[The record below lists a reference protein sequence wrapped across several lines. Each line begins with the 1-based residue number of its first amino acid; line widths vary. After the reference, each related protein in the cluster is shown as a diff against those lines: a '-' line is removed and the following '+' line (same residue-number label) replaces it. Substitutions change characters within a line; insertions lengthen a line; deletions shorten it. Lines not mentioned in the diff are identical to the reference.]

1 MRKAFWILLTCVSL
15 VWIGSA
21 AATARAATTTSSK
34 LNISID
40 GDFSDWSDKPMTNL
54 DGDAKASLVA
64 NDSAVYF
71 YMNTNP
77 NDNKHGFVSLPSSYS
92 LKVGDKT
99 ISIALSK
106 AKGLGAGKTK
116 SVTVS
121 ANGRT
126 ISSAQAMIS
135 RPKDSHG
142 NYEIVEMSLPLS
154 DLGVVATSSQNISM
168 TSSDATFGGTTLTTT
183 GGSTGGVILV
193 AAGFGIAI
201 VGIMKVARRR
211 KVA

>member
-1 MRKAFWILLTCVSL
+1 MRKVFWILLTCVSL
-15 VWIGSA
+15 IWVGSA
-21 AATARAATTTSSK
+21 ATTARAETTNSK

-40 GDFSDWSDKPMTNL
+40 GDFSDWGDKPMTSL

-64 NDSAVYF
+64 NDSTVYF

-77 NDNKHGFVSLPSSYS
+77 NDNKHGFVSLPNSYS

-99 ISIALSK
+99 ISIALGK
-106 AKGLGAGKTK
+106 ARGLGAGKTK
-116 SVTVS
+116 PVTVS

-126 ISSAQAMIS
+126 ISRAQAMIS

-142 NYEIVEMSLPLS
+142 NYEIVEMGLPLH

-168 TSSDATFGGTTLTTT
+168 TSSDATFGGATLTTT

-193 AAGFGIAI
+193 AAGFSIAI
-201 VGIMKVARRR
+201 VGVVKVARRQ